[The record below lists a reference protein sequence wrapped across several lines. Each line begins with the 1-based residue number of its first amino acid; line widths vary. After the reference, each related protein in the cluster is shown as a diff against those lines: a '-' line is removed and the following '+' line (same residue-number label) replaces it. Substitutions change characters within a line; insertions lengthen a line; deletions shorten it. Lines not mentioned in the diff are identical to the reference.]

1 MTDISV
7 RPINKLLIANR
18 GEIAQRVMRTARSMG
33 IATVAVFSD
42 PDADMPFVREADEAV
57 HLPGSTPADTYLNI
71 PAILAAV
78 AATGADAVHPGYGF
92 LSEQAPFA
100 RACADAG
107 VIFVGPTPEAIEAM
121 GSKLAAKA
129 LMEQAGVPVLPG
141 ATVGAG
147 DDVIA
152 AGEAVGF
159 PVLVKAAFGGGGR
172 GMRVV
177 HAPGDLADAVAS
189 AEREAASAFGDGTV
203 FLERFVV
210 DPRHIEVQIFGDTHG
225 NVIHLFERECS
236 IQRRYQKIIEEA
248 PSPAV
253 DAARRDALGN
263 AAVAAAKALG
273 YVGAGTVEFVMDQ
286 QGEFFFLEVNTRLQV
301 EHPVTEM
308 ITGLDLVRMQLL
320 VAQGEPLP
328 DDAVVATINGH
339 SIEARLYAEDVAAGF
354 LPASGPVDRLRV
366 TLTDGVRVD
375 AGFEDGSVV
384 STYYDAMLAKVIA
397 WGPTR
402 TDAARRL
409 AEALAT
415 AQVHGVTTNRDLLV
429 RVLRHPEF
437 LAGTTDTGFLQRHDP
452 VELSAPS
459 ADDSARRLHAVA
471 AALAGQAERR
481 ASARVLSAL
490 PSGWRNVRSGL
501 ETTQFEDA
509 GGVLAVGYAILG
521 APNLGVQVVVELDG
535 DRDTLTG
542 IELLGASGELVEL
555 AVDGVRRR
563 FATQHVGDTWY
574 VDSLLGASAFHEL
587 PRFPLPEVHTAAGS
601 LVAPMPGTVVRVE
614 AEVGQRVEAGA
625 TIVVIEAMK
634 MEHQIR
640 APHGGT
646 VAELL
651 VEVGT
656 QVDTGEVLALVDED
670 EAAAAESEAE

>member
-1 MTDISV
+1 MAGVPTRID
-7 RPINKLLIANR
+7 KLLVANR

-42 PDADMPFVREADEAV
+42 PDEHLPFVREADEAV
-57 HLPGSTPADTYLNI
+57 RLPGSAPTDTYLDI

-141 ATVGAG
+141 ARVQPG
-147 DDVIA
+147 DDIA
-152 AGEAVGF
+152 AAGTDVGY
-159 PVLVKAAFGGGGR
+159 PLLVKAAFGGGGR

-177 HAPGDLADAVAS
+177 HDPADLADAVAS

-203 FLERFVV
+203 FLERFVE

-225 NVIHLFERECS
+225 NVVHLFERECS

-253 DAARRDALGN
+253 DTTRRDALGN

-308 ITGLDLVRMQLL
+308 ITGLDLVRIQLL

-328 DDAVVATINGH
+328 DDALVATITGNA
-339 SIEARLYAEDVAAGF
+339 IEARLYAEDVAAGF
-354 LPASGPVDRLRV
+354 LPVSGPVDRFRV
-366 TLTDGVRVD
+366 APADGVRVD
-375 AGFEDGSVV
+375 AGYEDGSTV
-384 STYYDAMLAKVIA
+384 STFYDAMLAKVIA

-402 TDAARRL
+402 ADAARRL

-415 AQVHGVTTNRDLLV
+415 AEVHGVTTNRELLV
-429 RVLRHPEF
+429 RVLRHDEF
-437 LAGTTDTGFLQRHDP
+437 LAGRTDTGFLQRHDP
-452 VELSAPS
+452 VELSAPL
-459 ADDSARRLHAVA
+459 AGEQARRLHAVA
-471 AALAGQAERR
+471 AALAGQAARR
-481 ASARVLSAL
+481 ADAPVVGRL

-501 ETTQFEDA
+501 QRTELEDPT
-509 GGVLAVGYAILG
+509 GRMAVGYAIFGTCVELELDGERDAVG
-521 APNLGVQVVVELDG
+521 AVTLLAASGERVELD
-535 DRDTLTG
+535 
-542 IELLGASGELVEL
+542 
-555 AVDGVRRR
+555 VDGVRRR
-563 FATQHVGDTWY
+563 FDTQRVGDTWY
-574 VDSLLGASAFHEL
+574 VDSLLGASAFREL
-587 PRFPLPEVHTAAGS
+587 PRFPLPESQTAAGS

-614 AEVGQRVEAGA
+614 AEVGQDVAAGT
-625 TIVVIEAMK
+625 TIIVIEAMK

-640 APHGGT
+640 APGDGT
-646 VAELL
+646 VSEVR
-651 VEVGT
+651 VEVGS
-656 QVDTGEVLALVDED
+656 QVDTGEVLAVVDAHADAD
-670 EAAAAESEAE
+670 EVAE